1 MHSGEHVVG
10 LNPVYFNTRF
20 RVVHL
25 PPAWPSTFV
34 IVTAYATTG
43 ERWTEEENER
53 ANAELGERLAAMS
66 VWHWPITGYDPK
78 TGHAEPGWAIAIPH
92 PDGVR
97 LGIDFRQDAVFA
109 VTGDELQVISCRTD
123 ETCQL
128 GSFRDR
134 LVV

>member
-1 MHSGEHVVG
+1 MG

-20 RVVHL
+20 RVPQR

-43 ERWTEEENER
+43 EEWTDAENER
-53 ANAELGERLAAMS
+53 ASAALRERLAAMS
-66 VWHWPITGYDPK
+66 VWHWRITGYHPE
-78 TGHAEPGWAIAIPH
+78 TGHAEPGWAVGMLHSA
-92 PDGVR
+92 GVR
-97 LGIDFRQDAVFA
+97 LGVDFRQDAVFA
-109 VTGDELQVISCRTD
+109 VTGDELQVISCRTG